1 MPPARPQA
9 SLPRPIACFGAVHW
23 DIIAHADRLIF
34 RDTSTPA
41 HLDQKPGGV
50 ATNVARVLARL
61 GVPTT
66 LIGVTG
72 ADPAASSIRAQLE
85 RDGVEPHLLELAGQA
100 TGQYLALHDPDGGL
114 AAACIDDKVLTS
126 APADFFIKT
135 AQQLPVGA
143 LWFVDANLPVAV
155 LDALATIAPKAALVA
170 DAVSVAKAP
179 RLKSLLPKLELLLLN
194 RAEAEALLAA
204 PADTPA
210 QDLSAD
216 LLGLGVGAVVI
227 TSGSEPLHMRNSG
240 QILYLAPPAAS
251 IVDVTGAGDALIA
264 GTLAG
269 LAREFELDASLQIGQ
284 KAAFE
289 TLQASGAVA
298 DTLSWSAIYTD

>member
-9 SLPRPIACFGAVHW
+9 SPPHPIACFGAVHW
-23 DIIAHADRLIF
+23 DIIAHADRPIL

-41 HLDQKPGGV
+41 DLDQKPGGV

-72 ADPAASSIRAQLE
+72 ADPAAASIRAQLE
-85 RDGVEPHLLELAGQA
+85 RDGVEPHLLERSGQA
-100 TGQYLALHDPDGGL
+100 TGQYLALHNPDGGL
-114 AAACIDDKVLTS
+114 AAACINDKVLTS
-126 APADFFIKT
+126 APADFFIET
-135 AQQLPVGA
+135 ARQMPDDA
-143 LWFVDANLPVAV
+143 LWFVDANLPVAI
-155 LDALATIAPKAALVA
+155 LDALAEVAPKAALVA

-179 RLKSLLPKLELLLLN
+179 RLRSLLPKLELLLLN
-194 RAEAEALLAA
+194 RAEATALLDAS
-204 PADTPA
+204 ADTPA
-210 QDLSAD
+210 ENLSEE
-216 LLGLGVGAVVI
+216 LLSRGVGAVVI
-227 TSGSEPLHMRNSG
+227 TSGHEPLHMRNSG
-240 QILYLAPPAAS
+240 QSLDHAPPPAS

-269 LAREFELDASLQIGQ
+269 LARGFELDVSLQIGQ
-284 KAAFE
+284 KAALE

-298 DTLSWSAIYTD
+298 DTLSWSAIHPD